1 MNGTM
6 LALAMVAALG
16 SMAIHMLVP
25 ALPQLASDFATN
37 AHGAQLAISIYMIGL
52 GAAQLVAG
60 PAVDRLGRR
69 PILLCGLALYGLG
82 ALGCALAGSLPMLLA
97 ARAVQAA
104 GGAAGVVTA
113 RVMVGDLFGR
123 DEAAA
128 RQATLM
134 TIVLI
139 SPALAPVLGG
149 FLTAVGGWRT
159 IPMVLALVALGVLA
173 LVGPRL
179 PHGARAV
186 SAAKAA
192 PDMRRLL
199 GNARFTLSTLA
210 MASASSTLYMFLAS
224 APFLLRDE
232 GLDPR
237 QIGIALLVVA
247 AASIGGTRMVRHVS
261 RGGYGLAIGTGLI
274 FVGACGAG
282 LLAGMGLHSP
292 AALFGPIVLVGL
304 GAGVAG
310 PSAMAIIVFAEESM
324 AGTATSIAGATQM
337 LASAGATLALGLIA
351 PMSSWR
357 LALAMLTTAAV
368 CAGAGWCGSR
378 AAKAYETEQS

>member
-1 MNGTM
+1 MNAAMLG
-6 LALAMVAALG
+6 LALVAALG

-60 PAVDRLGRR
+60 PAVDRLGGR
-69 PILLCGLALYGLG
+69 PVLLAGLALYGLG

-149 FLTAVGGWRT
+149 FLTALAGWRT
-159 IPMVLALVALGVLA
+159 IPAVLALVALGVLG

-179 PHGARAV
+179 PHGAREV
-186 SAAKAA
+186 STPGAA
-192 PDMRRLL
+192 PNMRRLL

-237 QIGIALLVVA
+237 RIGIALLVVA

-274 FVGACGAG
+274 FAGACGAT
-282 LLAGMGLHSP
+282 LLAGTGLHTP
-292 AALFGPIVLVGL
+292 AALIGPIVLVGL

-357 LALAMLTTAAV
+357 LALAMLATAAV
-368 CAGAGWCGSR
+368 CAMAGWRGSR
-378 AAKAYETEQS
+378 AAKAYEAEQY

>member
-1 MNGTM
+1 MNAAMLG
-6 LALAMVAALG
+6 LALVAALG

-25 ALPQLASDFATN
+25 ALPQIAQQFATD
-37 AHGAQLAISIYMIGL
+37 AHGAQLTVSIYMVGL
-52 GAAQLVAG
+52 GGAQLVAG

-69 PILLCGLALYGLG
+69 PVLLAGLVLYGLG
-82 ALGCALAGSLPMLLA
+82 ALGCAVASSLPMLLA

-128 RQATLM
+128 RQASLM

-149 FLTAVGGWRT
+149 FLTALAGWRT
-159 IPMVLALVALGVLA
+159 IPAVLAVVALGVLA
-173 LVGPRL
+173 LVGPRW
-179 PHGARAV
+179 PHGAREG
-186 SAAKAA
+186 SAPGGA
-192 PDMRRLL
+192 PDLGRLL
-199 GNARFTLSTLA
+199 GNARFMLSTLA

-237 QIGIALLVVA
+237 RIGIALLVVA
-247 AASIGGTRMVRHVS
+247 AASIAGTRLVRHVS

-274 FVGACGAG
+274 LAGACCAA
-282 LLAGMGLHSP
+282 LLAGMGLHTP
-292 AALFGPIVLVGL
+292 AALIAPVVLVGL

-337 LASAGATLALGLIA
+337 LASAAATLALGLIA
-351 PMSSWR
+351 PISSWR
-357 LALAMLTTAAV
+357 LALAMMATAAV
-368 CAGAGWCGSR
+368 CAMAGWRGSQ
-378 AAKAYETEQS
+378 AAKAYEREQS

>member
-1 MNGTM
+1 MTRSGSGTM
-6 LALAMVAALG
+6 VALAMVAALG

-25 ALPQLASDFATN
+25 ALPQLAQDFATD

-60 PAVDRLGRR
+60 PAVDRWGRR
-69 PILLCGLALYGLG
+69 PVLLAGLGLYGLG
-82 ALGCALAGSLPMLLA
+82 ALCCTLAGSLSMLLA
-97 ARAVQAA
+97 GRAVQAA

-123 DEAAA
+123 EEAAA

-139 SPALAPVLGG
+139 SPALAPVVGG
-149 FLTAVGGWRT
+149 FLTAFGGWRMV
-159 IPMVLALVALGVLA
+159 PALLGLVAVVVLAVV
-173 LVGPRL
+173 VTRL
-179 PHGARAV
+179 PRGQRD
-186 SAAKAA
+186 AA
-192 PDMRRLL
+192 PARPAANLGRLWR
-199 GNARFTLSTLA
+199 NPRFTMATLA

-237 QIGIALLVVA
+237 RIGIALLVVA
-247 AASIGGTRMVRHVS
+247 AASIAGTRLVRHLS
-261 RGGYGLAIGTGLI
+261 RAGRGLMVGTGLI
-274 FVGACGAG
+274 LAGACGVM
-282 LLAGMGLHSP
+282 LLAGLGLQTP
-292 AALFGPIVLVGL
+292 AGLIAPVVLVGL

-310 PSAMAIIVFAEESM
+310 PSAMAIVVFAEESM

-337 LASAGATLALGLIA
+337 LASAGATLALGLLA
-351 PMSSWR
+351 PISP
-357 LALAMLTTAAV
+357 
-368 CAGAGWCGSR
+368 
-378 AAKAYETEQS
+378 